1 VGVTYIPVAEP
12 GEIKEGDLKP
22 VDLGGREILVTMSD
36 GELFAFAR
44 QCPHE
49 ATNLDTSEVTG
60 DQIRCEGHS
69 YCFDLRTG
77 QCMMPA
83 GGPALAVLP
92 LEEHDGQL
100 CVKLEW

>member
-1 VGVTYIPVAEP
+1 MGVTFIPVAQP
-12 GEIKEGDLKP
+12 GEIQEGQLKP

-69 YCFDLRTG
+69 YCFDLHTG
-77 QCMMPA
+77 QCLMPP

-92 LEEHDGQL
+92 LEEHEGQL